1 MSKCRVPLS
10 HYRSAASHVLRQID
24 QVVHEVRITNQLL
37 YLHPSMEE
45 ARYQIMQ
52 QFFAWQAVV
61 TSQNRI
67 QSTRYQVH

>member
-1 MSKCRVPLS
+1 V
-10 HYRSAASHVLRQID
+10 QIE

-52 QFFAWQAVV
+52 QFFAWQAIV
-61 TSQNRI
+61 TSQNKI
-67 QSTRYQVH
+67 QSTRYQVLLLHISSTSYLLC